1 MELLIKKIKLKFL
14 FILLSAFVFGQ
25 DSNTLINAYNQS
37 LSLEAA
43 YKYQEAI
50 NLMQSQYDSKN
61 YEITI
66 RLAWLNYLNGDF
78 ATSINQ
84 YKTAIELKP
93 QAIEPRIGIIYPY
106 TFMQNTEAIILE
118 YKEIL
123 KLDPNNTSVLYK
135 LGTIYYNRLQF
146 NEALIYFDKILKLF
160 PSDYNTLLMSG
171 WTNLKLGNKQEALKQ
186 FNNVLMISFN
196 DSSAIEGLS
205 LLK

>member
-1 MELLIKKIKLKFL
+1 MELLIKKIKLNFL
-14 FILLSAFVFGQ
+14 FILLSVFVFGQ

-50 NLMQSQYDSKN
+50 NLMQSQYDAKN

-106 TFMQNTEAIILE
+106 AFMQNTEAIILE

-186 FNNVLMISFN
+186 FNNVLMISYN
-196 DSSAIEGLS
+196 DSSALEGLS
-205 LLK
+205 SLK

>member
-37 LSLEAA
+37 LSLEAG

-106 TFMQNTEAIILE
+106 TFMQNTEAIIIE

-186 FNNVLMISFN
+186 FNNVLMISYN
-196 DSSAIEGLS
+196 DSSALEGLS

>member
-1 MELLIKKIKLKFL
+1 MELLIKKIKLNFL
-14 FILLSAFVFGQ
+14 FILLSVFVFGQ

-37 LSLEAA
+37 LSLEAG

-106 TFMQNTEAIILE
+106 TFMQNTEAIIIE

-186 FNNVLMISFN
+186 FNNVLMISYN
-196 DSSAIEGLS
+196 DSSALEGLS